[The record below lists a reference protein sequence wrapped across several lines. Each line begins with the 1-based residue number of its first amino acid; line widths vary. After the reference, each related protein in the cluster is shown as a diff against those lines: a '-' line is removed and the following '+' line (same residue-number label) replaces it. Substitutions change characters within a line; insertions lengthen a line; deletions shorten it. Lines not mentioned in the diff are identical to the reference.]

1 MYKFLITGGLGFVGN
16 EIVRQLVKTQQVFIV
31 DSKNRIAPD
40 IEDIHN
46 VPCHEIDIT
55 DKSNLEILFNQV
67 KPDFVIHLA
76 AIHFIPECNEFPN
89 RTLKI
94 NVEGT
99 QNLLDLSEKYNV
111 KHFVMA
117 SSGAVYSD
125 SPDALNELNSNIE
138 PVDIYGFSKLFC
150 ENLANLKSKNNLLPI
165 TMVRL
170 FNVYGPR
177 ETNPHI
183 IPEIILQLRNS
194 NNLKLGTIS
203 TYRDF
208 VYTEDVAQIFIKLS
222 FNIPLDNYR
231 VINLGSGKAYTI
243 QNLIEIIS
251 GILSRDININ
261 IDPNR
266 IRKVDK
272 LVQVADNSYLLS
284 LFPDFKFREFKKGI
298 EDLLIYE
305 KLL

>member
-1 MYKFLITGGLGFVGN
+1 MSKFLITGGLGFVGN
-16 EIVRQLVKTQQVFIV
+16 EIVRQIRKQHEVYII
-31 DSKNRIAPD
+31 DSKNRIAPYID
-40 IEDIHN
+40 DLN
-46 VPCHEIDIT
+46 DVPCFEIDIT
-55 DKSNLEILFNQV
+55 DKYKLEDIFNKIV
-67 KPDFVIHLA
+67 PDFVIHLA
-76 AIHFIPECNEFPN
+76 AIHFIPECNEYPN
-89 RTLKI
+89 RTLKV

-125 SPDALNELNSNIE
+125 SPLALNEKNSNIE
-138 PVDIYGFSKLFC
+138 PVDVYGFSKLFC
-150 ENLANLKSKNNLLPI
+150 ENLGKLKSKNNLLPV

-183 IPEIILQLRNS
+183 IPEIIDQLRIS
-194 NNLKLGTIS
+194 NELKLGTIS

-208 VYTEDVAQIFIKLS
+208 VYTEDVANIFIKLS
-222 FNIPLDNYR
+222 LDIPDNKYR
-231 VINLGSGKAYTI
+231 VINLGSGVAYTI

-251 GILSRDININ
+251 EILSREINVN

-266 IRKVDK
+266 KRKVDK

-284 LFPDFKFREFKKGI
+284 LLR
-298 EDLLIYE
+298 IY
-305 KLL
+305 